1 MQEIQEIQEINPR
14 VDSLVNKINSLN
26 AVFNQAE
33 NVCSEE
39 IVEFIDSKT
48 KEVELFSED
57 ITPTEVI
64 KLELMVDDFKFTRE
78 TLKETVENGRK
89 ILNILTLELLESD
102 DDSTRSSLILSFAE
116 LVSSVNNSVKLLS
129 ASYKDIANVLET
141 TEKIR
146 KSRLLSPAPIASKNN
161 VYIDKLLVNEFTE
174 QISTTDIIA
183 RLRDVRDVEI

>member
-1 MQEIQEIQEINPR
+1 MQETQETNPR

-26 AVFNQAE
+26 AVFEQAE
-33 NVCSEE
+33 TVCSEE
-39 IVEFIDSKT
+39 IVEFIDAKT
-48 KEVELFSED
+48 KEVELFTED

-89 ILNILTLELLESD
+89 VLNILTLELMESE
-102 DDSTRSSLILSFAE
+102 DDSARASLITSFSE

-146 KSRLLSPAPIASKNN
+146 KSRLATPVSNLNSGNTNN
-161 VYIDKLLVNEFTE
+161 VYIDKVLVNE

-183 RLRDVRDVEI
+183 RLRDERDVE

>member
-129 ASYKDIANVLET
+129 SSYRDIANVLET

-161 VYIDKLLVNEFTE
+161 VYIDKLLVNE